1 MKIKEIK
8 ELSANEIVKKI
19 REDRETLLQTRLRK
33 QTGQLEQPHLLKKLR
48 RDIARMETVLVEKS
62 STES

>member
-8 ELSANEIVKKI
+8 ELSANEIEKKI
-19 REDRETLLQTRLRK
+19 RENRETLLQTRLRK

-48 RDIARMETVLVEKS
+48 RDIARMETVLVEKK